1 MNRMWSVLCDDDMRE
16 WWCREYVHNNMA
28 KFLFFWGFK
37 IVGVIST
44 YYNIC
49 LLMSELM
56 KKTKE
61 LGFKKNKIIIIRKSK
76 KYVNGT

>member
-1 MNRMWSVLCDDDMRE
+1 MRE
-16 WWCREYVHNNMA
+16 WLYREFVHNNMA

-37 IVGVIST
+37 IVGIFSA

-49 LLMSELM
+49 LLMIELM

-61 LGFKKNKIIIIRKSK
+61 LGFKKNKIIIIRKPK